1 MPVAHIIL
9 TSMPIKVLGKTSR
22 LPCVSTLV
30 EDGDNLMLF
39 DTGLFG
45 HGDLISAL
53 ERLGFSTGEITHVF
67 NTHFH
72 GDHSG
77 GNDLFKKT
85 PKIASLKE
93 FRFSINWLNDFI
105 GAKDKLAFMKG
116 YFPYLEDPVIIDRR
130 DSLMEH
136 SKRVM
141 EKWRSIEGGFPTEE
155 GVKGDGYLW
164 IEEGADIP
172 KCVTP
177 VETPGH
183 TKHHT
188 SYVVKGDVTNLIIA
202 GDAIS
207 RRMTASGEDIFDE
220 PHIDLEAHR
229 ESVERLL
236 SIPGIIVPG
245 HDRPFGNF
253 REGGLKVKIGK
264 RIEF

>member
-1 MPVAHIIL
+1 
-9 TSMPIKVLGKTSR
+9 MPIKVSGKTSR

-30 EDGDNLMLF
+30 EEGNNLMLF

-45 HGDLISAL
+45 QSDLISAL
-53 ERLGFSTGEITHVF
+53 RRLGFSATDVTHVF

-77 GNDLFKKT
+77 GNDLFEKT
-85 PKIASLKE
+85 PKIASLRE
-93 FRFSINWLNDFI
+93 FRFSLNWLIDFT
-105 GAKDKLAFMKG
+105 GAEDKFAFMKG
-116 YFPYLEDPVIIDRR
+116 YFPYLADAVIVDRR
-130 DSLMEH
+130 DSLVEH

-141 EKWRSIEGGFPTEE
+141 EKWRSIEGGFPTEA
-155 GVKGDGYLW
+155 GVKSDGYLW

-172 KCVTP
+172 ECVTP

-188 SYVVKGDVTNLIIA
+188 SYIVKGDVTNLIIA

-207 RRMTASGEDIFDE
+207 RRMTAFDEDILDE
-220 PHIDLEAHR
+220 PHIDLTAHR
-229 ESVERLL
+229 ESARKLL
-236 SIPGIIVPG
+236 SIPGFVVPG

-253 REGGLKVKIGK
+253 KKGDLKVKIGK
-264 RIEF
+264 RMEF